1 MLSFCFRK
9 LILVKKFVNKI
20 YEIYFGVNMNICI
33 LYMFEYIVDILK
45 YIYYILMRLLIYFF
59 FYCIVSGIY

>member
-20 YEIYFGVNMNICI
+20 YEIYFGVYINICI

-59 FYCIVSGIY
+59 YCIVSGIY

>member
-20 YEIYFGVNMNICI
+20 YEIYFGVNMNIWNWYFEIYI
-33 LYMFEYIVDILK
+33 LYMYII
-45 YIYYILMRLLIYFF
+45 